1 LKLLSPWFN
10 AIKKEQDLD
19 IFLKDLKKEIEELK
33 MVGSVTSNSSATS
46 ALFNNKTVNRRLKR
60 GKKKKASE
68 ER

>member
-1 LKLLSPWFN
+1 
-10 AIKKEQDLD
+10 
-19 IFLKDLKKEIEELK
+19 